1 MNTRIKQ
8 LRENLGLSQQHF
20 GKIINIAP
28 STISSLETGHRQ
40 LTERNITIICDTFNV
55 NPEWL
60 RTGEGEMFL
69 TSPKSSVEDLRKEY
83 NLSDI
88 EYELIKS
95 YLDLP
100 IDKRNEF
107 AKILVGMVKK

>member
-1 MNTRIKQ
+1 MELRVKQ
-8 LRENLGLSQQHF
+8 LRNSLGLSQKDF
-20 GKIINIAP
+20 GEAIGLSK
-28 STISSLETGHRQ
+28 STVCAIEKGCHQ
-40 LTERNITIICDTFNV
+40 LTERNVTIICDTFNV

-69 TSPKSSVEDLRKEY
+69 ASPKSSVEDLRKEY

>member
-1 MNTRIKQ
+1 MKQRIRQ
-8 LRENLGLSQQHF
+8 LRNHLNLYQENFGAAIGLSGATVSAIENGHQQL
-20 GKIINIAP
+20 
-28 STISSLETGHRQ
+28 S
-40 LTERNITIICDTFNV
+40 ERNITIICNTFNV

-69 TSPKSSVEDLRKEY
+69 ASSKSSVEDLRKEY